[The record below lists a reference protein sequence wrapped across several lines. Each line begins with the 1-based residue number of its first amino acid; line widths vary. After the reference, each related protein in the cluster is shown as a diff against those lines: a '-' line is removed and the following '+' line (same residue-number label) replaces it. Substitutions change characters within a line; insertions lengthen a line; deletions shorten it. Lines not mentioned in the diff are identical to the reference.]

1 MSTAPTE
8 SSVRAVLWDADG
20 VLQDMPRS
28 WAQLLTDAIGEQAT
42 TDFLTEVWP
51 VAKQAMA
58 GDGQLRELLPA
69 LIAAQ
74 GLDEHSAA
82 IHEVWGAMQPVDT
95 ARPLIARLRADG
107 VGCHLATNQDD
118 LRASYMRARM
128 GYDDL
133 LDGAFYSC
141 DLGARKPHSAFFDR
155 AAAALGLAPAEV
167 LFIDDT
173 AENVTAARQAG
184 LAAVH
189 WHFRDGA
196 PALAAALAAHGLS

>member
-1 MSTAPTE
+1 M
-8 SSVRAVLWDADG
+8 RAVLWDADG

-28 WAQLLTDAIGEQAT
+28 WADLLRDAIGEQAT
-42 TDFLTEVWP
+42 ADLLTEVWP

-58 GDGQLRELLPA
+58 GEGQLRDLLPE
-69 LIAAQ
+69 LIRAQ
-74 GLDEHSAA
+74 GLDDHSDA

-95 ARPLIARLRADG
+95 ARPLIAGLRAAG

-133 LDGAFYSC
+133 LDGCFYSC
-141 DLGARKPHSAFFDR
+141 DLGARKPHAAFFER
-155 AAAALGLAPAEV
+155 AAAALDLTPAEV
-167 LFIDDT
+167 VFIDDT
-173 AENVTAARQAG
+173 GENVEAARAAG
-184 LAAVH
+184 LVGVQ

-196 PALAAALAAHGLS
+196 PALVAAFAAHGLT